1 VASKRIEIHK
11 SIYQVIM
18 SWKQLPSGVYCHISD
33 SGKVSVLT
41 PKEYL
46 KLQQRKWWQVV
57 LSKYFNYEG

>member
-1 VASKRIEIHK
+1 
-11 SIYQVIM
+11 M